1 MRARLTLLLL
11 CVAALPAC
19 VTTGTFNQ
27 LKAHSD
33 DLQSQLDEIH
43 KEANGL
49 QSDLGAAQ
57 QSNEKLT
64 ADKTS
69 LSKQKDDL
77 EKAQASLQAKTDE
90 LEAKT
95 AELEKAQQALKD
107 ESAALAKQNADLA
120 AQKDALVKQDQAKQA
135 QYDSLV
141 GDLTKEVHAGQL
153 KITQYQNMLRVDMA
167 DQILFDSG
175 KADLK
180 PDGKAV
186 LRKVAAALA
195 KDDKIIR
202 VEGHTDDVPLGPHAG
217 FASNWELS
225 TARATTVVRFLQD
238 QGGLDPARLIAS
250 GRGQYDPVA
259 PNDTPQDRQ
268 KNRRIEITLL
278 DHNLVDAVAMTPAS
292 PTAAT
297 APGPVSPAAR

>member
-43 KEANGL
+43 KEASGL
-49 QSDLGAAQ
+49 QSDLGVAK
-57 QSNEKLT
+57 QSNEKLV

-69 LSKQKDDL
+69 LKEQKDAL
-77 EKAQASLQAKTDE
+77 EKTQAS

-107 ESAALAKQNADLA
+107 ESDALAKQNADLA
-120 AQKDALVKQDQAKQA
+120 AQKDALEKQGQAKQA
-135 QYDSLV
+135 QYESLV

-153 KITQYQNMLRVDMA
+153 KITQYKNMLSVDMA

-202 VEGHTDDVPLGPHAG
+202 VEGHTDNVPLGPHAG

-238 QGGLDPARLIAS
+238 QGGLDPTRLIAS

-259 PNDTPQDRQ
+259 PNDTPEDRQ
-268 KNRRIEITLL
+268 KNRRIDITLL
-278 DHNLVDAVAMTPAS
+278 DRSLVDAVAMVPAS
-292 PTAAT
+292 PTATT
-297 APGPVSPAAR
+297 APKSLSPAAR